1 MAEKENVELAKLQIA
16 ALNSRDLESYVSRFA
31 ESYVG
36 HSELAPGPILG
47 RAGVRQNVENIF
59 RAFPDLRLEVEQTIA
74 SGDSVAVRFVARG
87 THQGN
92 FAGVAPTNK
101 SIELH
106 ACNVIEVSNGKVIRG
121 RLYAD
126 NATMFQQIG
135 VFSLPRATAAG

>member
-1 MAEKENVELAKLQIA
+1 M
-16 ALNSRDLESYVSRFA
+16 SRFA

-36 HSELAPGPILG
+36 HSELAPGPIQG